1 MNQTL
6 RIALVSLG
14 VLFVVVVLLVV
25 GVLIGRSWFVPAE
38 ARYGGMMAYSQ
49 SLGDRAGAGRYGP
62 GMMGSNFEGYGPFSS
77 GMMGSGMMGQ
87 GMMGGGMMGN
97 LQAGPL
103 QEVEPLSLEEAER
116 FVSEYLE
123 AFEDEDLE
131 LGEIMVFDNHAYAQI
146 IEASTGRGAMEV
158 LVDPVTGAVYP
169 EHGPNMM
176 WNLKYS
182 PMAAGGM
189 MGMMQRPNS
198 TGQGFGMGSMMGS
211 TSDEIGEE
219 MAISEEE
226 AVEIAQDYLNA
237 YVTGTEAAEHADPFY
252 GYYTIHIERD
262 GETIGMLSVNGF
274 SRAVWL
280 HSWHGELL
288 EVSNH

>member
-6 RIALVSLG
+6 RVSLISLG
-14 VLFVVVVLLVV
+14 VMFVVVVLLAV
-25 GVLIGRSWFVPAE
+25 GVLIGRSWFAPAE
-38 ARYGGMMAYSQ
+38 AYYGGMMAHSQ
-49 SLGDRAGAGRYGP
+49 FWGDRAGAGRIGP
-62 GMMGSNFEGYGPFSS
+62 GMMGSEFQGYGHFGPGMMS
-77 GMMGSGMMGQ
+77 GMMGPGMMS
-87 GMMGGGMMGN
+87 GGIMGN
-97 LQAGPL
+97 YQAEPM
-103 QEVEPLSLEEAER
+103 QEVEPLSVEEAER
-116 FVSEYLE
+116 FVSAYLK
-123 AFEDEDLE
+123 AFGDEDLE
-131 LGEIMVFDNHAYAQI
+131 LGEIMIFDNHAYAQI

-189 MGMMQRPNS
+189 MGVMRAPNGA
-198 TGQGFGMGSMMGS
+198 GQGFGMGGMMGFS
-211 TSDEIGEE
+211 SNEISEE

-226 AVEIAQDYLNA
+226 AVEIAQDYLDA
-237 YVTGTEAAEHADPFY
+237 YSAESEAAEHADPFY

-262 GETIGMLSVNGF
+262 GETVGMLSVNGF

-280 HSWHGELL
+280 HSWHGELI
-288 EVSNH
+288 EISGH